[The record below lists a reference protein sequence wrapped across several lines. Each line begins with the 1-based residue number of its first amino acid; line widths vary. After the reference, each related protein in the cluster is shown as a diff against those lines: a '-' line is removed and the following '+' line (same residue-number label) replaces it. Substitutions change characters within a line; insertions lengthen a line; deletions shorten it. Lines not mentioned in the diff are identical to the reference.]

1 MSPQPDKKH
10 NPPDHPSSLVVSS
23 ETEIVS
29 ELKESFLSYAM
40 SVIVDRALPDVRDGL
55 KPVHRRILW
64 AMWDSG
70 LNASAKLR
78 KSANVVGEVLGRYH
92 PHGDSAVYDTMA
104 RLAQDFSLRYP
115 LILGQ
120 GNWGS
125 IDGDRQAAMR
135 YCVTGDTLTV
145 TDRGL
150 APIKNLATG
159 AKDEQDINISILSHN
174 RQINRAS
181 KWFDSGTHPTIE
193 ATTRHGF
200 SVRGSYNHPIMT
212 WEKNAAGEPRFRWKM
227 LQEIKPGDVAVI
239 DRTGDLLW
247 PEKPIEL
254 SSYYPVSKNARR
266 RLHILPTHLTEDLAH
281 LIGALLAE
289 GTISEHKI
297 EFCNSDR
304 KWIKEFQERFTRV
317 FPDTRLHVF
326 HRQPSSYGKLPYV
339 RLELHSRQVVAFL
352 HNLGLK
358 PIKSSFRSI
367 PETILLSPRSVVASF
382 LCAYAEGDGSITYSG
397 KMTELSLISKS
408 ERLLKEIQILLLRF
422 GLVGTKRYDSYRDIH
437 KLYLRGL
444 TNYRRFAS
452 VIGFVS
458 VRKSEKLSAA
468 ISRLTKDY
476 SQTDCIPFLRPYINA
491 RLSSNYIDRRFTDG
505 HNFNRYSTLTQNG
518 ERVLTTLAPEY
529 QDEAGDLFE
538 KLLSDN
544 YLFDEI
550 ISAVPAAPA
559 PVYSLR
565 VDSACHSFVANGF
578 INHNTECKMTRLAEE
593 MLRDINKDTVDW
605 KPNYDGNRL
614 EPKVLPSAF
623 PNLIVNGSMGIAV
636 GMATAIPPHNLNE
649 TIDAIVHCVD
659 HPEAGSRD
667 LLNFIKGPDFPTG
680 GVIYDKKAIIETYT
694 TGRGA
699 ITTRAVAEIVPRG
712 GKESSGAREAFDI
725 VITEIPYLVNKSDLI
740 QKIASLVI
748 DKKIEGIKDVRDESD
763 KDGLRIVIEVKTDA
777 PPQKILNQL
786 WKYTDLQKNF
796 NLNIVALAG
805 GLEPQTMSLKDLI
818 ASFIAHRKETVT
830 RRSRFDL
837 ARAKEREHIL
847 EGLSKALSN
856 IDAVITIIK
865 KSDNRAAAAANLKKK
880 FDFSDAQT
888 TAILEMRL
896 QSLAAL
902 ERHQIEEELKAKRAL
917 IKELETLLKSQ
928 AKILGVVKD
937 ELLDLRAR
945 FGDERR
951 TRVVAGGLN
960 EFSDEDLIPDE
971 EAIITLSAG
980 GYIKRLPPGTF
991 KSQRRGG
998 RGLIGGGDL
1007 GEEDM
1012 VSEFVGGSTHDNIL
1026 FFTNQGKVFQ
1036 TKVYEIP
1043 AASRTSKGK
1052 AIHNFLNI
1060 PSSDHVSAIVVY
1072 PGAAADTSGHYLVM
1086 ATRDGI
1092 IKKTPLSDF
1101 THVRQSGIIAINLKG
1116 GDLLEW
1122 VELSTG
1128 KSEIVITTSAGQ
1140 SIRFRESD
1148 VRSMGRSSTG
1158 VIAIHLKKD
1167 DHVSSMNIISGDSA
1181 KTGRLLVV
1189 MENGYGKQ
1197 TSLSEYKVQK
1207 RGGSGIRT
1215 AHVTAKTGRV
1225 VAAKVITDE
1234 EELFALSAK
1243 GQIIKTE
1250 IKTIRTAGRSTQG
1263 VKIMNVR
1270 SGDHVA
1276 GIVCL

>member
-1 MSPQPDKKH
+1 MPSKPEKKH
-10 NPPDHPSSLVVSS
+10 DSHDNPSPLIISP

-29 ELKESFLSYAM
+29 ELKESFLSYSM

-55 KPVHRRILW
+55 KPVHRRVLW

-104 RLAQDFSLRYP
+104 RMAQDFSLRYP

-125 IDGDRQAAMR
+125 IDGDRPAAMR

-145 TDRGL
+145 TDGGL
-150 APIKNLATG
+150 VPIKNLAAG
-159 AKDEQDINISILSHN
+159 EKDEQDINISILSHN
-174 RQINRAS
+174 RRANRAS
-181 KWFDSGTHPTIE
+181 KWFNSGTHPTIKV
-193 ATTRHGF
+193 TTRHGF

-212 WEKNAAGEPRFRWKM
+212 WEKNATGVPRFRWKM
-227 LQEIKPGDVAVI
+227 LQEVKPGDVAVI

-247 PEKPIEL
+247 PEEPLAL
-254 SSYYPVSKNARR
+254 SSYYPVIKNARR
-266 RLHILPTHLTEDLAH
+266 VKHILPTHLTEDLAH
-281 LIGALLAE
+281 IIGALLAE
-289 GTISEHKI
+289 GTINEHKI
-297 EFCNSDR
+297 EFCNSDQN
-304 KWIKEFQERFTRV
+304 WIKEFQERFSRV
-317 FPDTRLHVF
+317 FPDTRLHLF
-326 HRQPSSYGKLPYV
+326 NRQPSSYGKLPYT

-352 HNLGLK
+352 RNLGLK
-358 PIKSSFRSI
+358 PVKSAYRSI
-367 PETILLSPRSVVASF
+367 PETILRSPRPVAAAF
-382 LCAYAEGDGSITYSG
+382 LRAYAEGDGTITYSS
-397 KMTELSLISKS
+397 KMTELSFISKS
-408 ERLLKEIQILLLRF
+408 EPLLGELQVLLLRF
-422 GLVGTKRYDSYRDIH
+422 NLVGTKRYDSYRGVY

-444 TNYRRFAS
+444 TNYRLFAS
-452 VIGFVS
+452 AIGFVS
-458 VRKSEKLSAA
+458 ARKSEKLLAA
-468 ISRLTKDY
+468 VTRLTKEY
-476 SQTDCIPFLRPYINA
+476 SQTDFIPFLRPYVSA
-491 RLSSNYIDRRFTDG
+491 RLSSSYTDRRFTEG
-505 HNFNRYSTLTQNG
+505 HNFDRYPALAQNS
-518 ERVLTTLAPEY
+518 ERVLTALAPEY
-529 QDEAGDLFE
+529 QSETANFFE
-538 KLLSDN
+538 KLLSNN

-550 ISAVPAAPA
+550 ISAAPAAPV
-559 PVYSLR
+559 PVYSVR
-565 VDSACHSFVANGF
+565 VDSTCHSFVANGF

-605 KPNYDGNRL
+605 KPNYDGTRL
-614 EPKVLPSAF
+614 EPKVLPSAL
-623 PNLIVNGSMGIAV
+623 PNLIINGSMGIAV

-649 TIDAIVHCVD
+649 TIDAIIHCVD
-659 HPEAGSRD
+659 HPDSSSRD

-680 GVIYDKKAIIETYT
+680 GVIYDKKAILEAYT

-699 ITTRAVAEIVPRG
+699 ITTRADAEIVPRG
-712 GKESSGAREAFDI
+712 GKESSGRGAFDI
-725 VITEIPYLVNKSDLI
+725 VITTIPYLVNKSDLI
-740 QKIASLVI
+740 QKIASLVV
-748 DKKIEGIKDVRDESD
+748 DKKMDGIKDVRDESD
-763 KDGLRIVIEVKTDA
+763 KDGLRIVIEIKADA
-777 PPQKILNQL
+777 PPQKVLNQL

-805 GLEPQTMSLKDLI
+805 GLEPQTMSLKDLVVN
-818 ASFIAHRKETVT
+818 FIAHRKEAVT
-830 RRSRFDL
+830 RRSRFEL
-837 ARAKEREHIL
+837 ARAKERAHIL
-847 EGLSKALSN
+847 EGLSKALDN
-856 IDAVITIIK
+856 IDAVITTIK

-880 FDFSDAQT
+880 FSFSDAQT

-902 ERHQIEEELKAKRAL
+902 ERHQIEEELKVKRTL
-917 IKELETLLKSQ
+917 IKELEALLKSET
-928 AKILGVVKD
+928 KIFGVVKQ

-951 TRVVAGGLN
+951 TKIVSSALG

-980 GYIKRLPPGTF
+980 GYIKRLPPDTF

-1012 VSEFVGGSTHDNIL
+1012 VSEFVSGSAHDNIL
-1026 FFTNQGKVFQ
+1026 FFTDQGKVFQ

-1043 AASRTSKGK
+1043 VASRVSKGK

-1060 PSSDHVSAIVVY
+1060 PASDRVSAIVVY
-1072 PGAAADTSGHYLVM
+1072 PSAAAGSSGHYLVM

-1101 THVRQSGIIAINLKG
+1101 TNVRQSGIIAINLKR
-1116 GDLLEW
+1116 GDLLKW

-1128 KSEIVITTSAGQ
+1128 QSEVVLTTAAGQ

-1158 VIAIHLKKD
+1158 VIAVRLKKD
-1167 DHVSSMNIISGDSA
+1167 DHVSSMNVVSGDSA

-1197 TSLSEYKVQK
+1197 TPLSDYKVQK

-1215 AHVTAKTGRV
+1215 AHVTGKTGRV
-1225 VAAKVITDE
+1225 VAAKIITDQ

-1263 VKIMNVR
+1263 VKVMNVR
-1270 SGDHVA
+1270 AGDKVA